1 MIQNLINHVV
11 FVVDQSGSMGHLT
24 SETVRVF
31 DNQVK
36 YLAQRSQEL
45 NQETR
50 VSVYVFNREVRCLVY
65 DMDVMR
71 LPSLKGHYSPNGS
84 TALIKGVTTAIDE
97 LGQTATIHGDHAFL
111 IYTLTDGQE
120 TENRY
125 GGPALASK
133 IKSLP
138 ENWTL
143 AVLVPNS
150 QSVFEAKNYGFPAQN
165 IAVWETTS
173 EGAKEVDNVIT
184 RSVNNFMVGRSTGS
198 RGTKN
203 LFQIDT
209 ANLTPRVLSN
219 KLDELSGGEYLLL
232 NVRRDEVIK
241 PFVES
246 WTTKSYVPGS
256 SYYQLVKKEK
266 IQPYKQVCIQNR
278 RNGKVYSGSK
288 ARQMLGLGN
297 SEVTATPGSYG
308 DFDVYV
314 QSTSVNRKLPAGTK
328 LIVLN

>member
-11 FVVDQSGSMGHLT
+11 FVVDQSGSMGSLT
-24 SETVRVF
+24 NETVRVF

-45 NQETR
+45 SQETR
-50 VSVYVFNREVRCLVY
+50 VSVYVFNTTVKCLIY

-71 LPSLKGHYSPNGS
+71 LPSLKGHYSPNGG
-84 TALIKGVTTAIDE
+84 TALIKGVTTSIDE
-97 LGQTATIHGDHAFL
+97 LALTPTIHGDHAFL

-125 GGPALASK
+125 SGPALANK

-138 ENWTL
+138 DNWTL
-143 AVLVPNS
+143 AVLVPNQ

-165 IAVWETTS
+165 IAVWENT
-173 EGAKEVDNVIT
+173 AKGTQEVDNVIT

-203 LFQIDT
+203 LFQVDVS
-209 ANLTPRVLSN
+209 NLSTRQVAS
-219 KLDELSGGEYLLL
+219 KLEELDGSQYMLL
-232 NVRRDEVIK
+232 NVRKDEVIK

-246 WTTKSYVPGS
+246 WTTKTYIPGS
-256 SYYQLVKKEK
+256 SYYQLVKREK
-266 IQPYKQVCIQNR
+266 IQPYKEICIQNK
-278 RNGKVYSGSK
+278 RNGKVYAGSK
-288 ARQMLGLGN
+288 ARTMLGLGN
-297 SEVTATPGSYG
+297 VEVAATPGSYG
-308 DFDVYV
+308 DFDVYI

-328 LIVLN
+328 LIVLT